1 MMTKYKKFKA
11 LSTGSWVPENF
22 DKRTKSKTYDI
33 LVNNLVLKAL
43 IGIHDFE
50 KNKKQKISI
59 SLSIKVSDDL
69 KKTED
74 NIENVVSYE
83 HIVNDIKSI
92 VNEGHIGLLETLAER
107 ITKICFSE
115 KRILSVR
122 VKIEKLEVFKETE
135 SVGIEIYR
143 ENNSVL
149 TKKVGKLLKIK
160 K

>member
-22 DKRTKSKTYDI
+22 DKRRKSKTYDI
-33 LVNNLVLKAL
+33 LINNLVLKAL

-74 NIENVVSYE
+74 NIDNVVSYE

-115 KRILSVR
+115 KRILSIR